1 MNSDRTQSQIG
12 SHGPA
17 LRAFQ
22 RQAVRRISSVLRL
35 AATPATCL
43 SHTCGV
49 SLEVTGVWPR
59 LRGEGSK
66 VVRVGGA
73 RPLMKAPWEFRFAME

>member
-1 MNSDRTQSQIG
+1 M
-12 SHGPA
+12 A
-17 LRAFQ
+17 LPSARFNVKLLGAS
-22 RQAVRRISSVLRL
+22 AAYSVL